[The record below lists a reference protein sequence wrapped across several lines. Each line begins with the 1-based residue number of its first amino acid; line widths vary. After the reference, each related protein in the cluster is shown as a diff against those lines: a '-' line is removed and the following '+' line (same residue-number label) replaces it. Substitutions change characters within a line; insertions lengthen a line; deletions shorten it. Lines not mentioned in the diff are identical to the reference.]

1 MYGYCEDTSHNHCEH
16 SYLRAAS
23 FVSLKAVAHWTPKGL
38 TIFYQNSSKSVTKSV
53 GSFFRGG
60 GGSMENVNMYLKS
73 SEMYR
78 FGTFLVA
85 HTNKGKNSR

>member
-1 MYGYCEDTSHNHCEH
+1 MYGYCKDTSHNHCEH

-60 GGSMENVNMYLKS
+60 GGGGGGHGKCQYVPEIVRNVPIWYISGRTHK
-73 SEMYR
+73 
-78 FGTFLVA
+78 
-85 HTNKGKNSR
+85 